1 MNFKISFV
9 LEGKMEK
16 EKVLTGKAKFDINRN
31 DMFWTR
37 CLFTHEDGE
46 SLNGIILN
54 GLDIMIPIGGIIYQ
68 KKQVL

>member
-31 DMFWTR
+31 DMFWT
-37 CLFTHEDGE
+37 LFVYT
-46 SLNGIILN
+46 
-54 GLDIMIPIGGIIYQ
+54 
-68 KKQVL
+68 